1 MPRFFLAILFLLT
14 SYTLKAQ
21 CNDWENLLGY
31 KDVFIKY
38 IAKDRFGNLYAVGNF
53 FSPDF
58 KIGTTDIPLHG
69 THTLFIAKFD
79 KDMSLAWAKSV
90 GGTSQEFAENV
101 VVDKDDNIIVAGYFY
116 SPSISF
122 DCIELTKSSRSEMYV
137 VKYSADGYAQ
147 WALGTSGLNDG
158 FFSNLAITEDNHI
171 VLSSSFVAGSV
182 QFAGENIEGFG
193 GYDSFISLLNSNGTI
208 EWIRSFGGKNSENPD
223 YITALD
229 VDASNNIIFTGLF
242 ESPSIAFDNFNVNA
256 FTLSENYFV
265 AKLNSSGK
273 IVWANGGASPVDHS
287 GMALVVNEQDE
298 IFVGG
303 RFYGNTVNFGSFTLS
318 SQGDGD
324 MFVVRYDPNGS
335 VMNAR
340 SFGGAGFDTVQ
351 ELEVNEQGKIV
362 MAGMFY
368 SYSFVADAFTLTKPE
383 FQSDVVIMTLDDQE
397 KVECFNR
404 TSGDAENYVGAL
416 RIDDAGN
423 TLIIMNSILGGT
435 THFDGGI
442 SFNDNQTT
450 SMLVSL
456 GDDQDFDTPT
466 ATPSQTLHLNLGND
480 IVKCKPDEIILDAGY
495 ACNTQY
501 LWNDGS
507 TDSQLK
513 TSDAGYYWVQVTS
526 SGKVG
531 RDTILVENAPMPI
544 VNLGD
549 DRELCPGNSISID
562 GSQGQHINYMWEN
575 GSTIP
580 TRTINAPGTY
590 RLEVT
595 NACGTAASTL
605 TVTAPTPLTL
615 DLKEDQVVCAGEAV
629 TLKAN
634 LPGNFQYVWQDGSH
648 VPELTVTQSGTYTLS
663 VSNQCESVEDS
674 VKVLFI
680 DIHSVMIPNVITPN
694 GDTRN
699 DSFML
704 PEELAGSSI
713 TIFNRWGSKVFQ
725 AVEYQNNWTAEG
737 LAPGVYF
744 YQVEGSCATF
754 KGIVHVLE

>member
-1 MPRFFLAILFLLT
+1 MPRFFLAIVFLLT

-21 CNDWENLLGY
+21 CNDWEALLGY
-31 KDVFIKY
+31 KDVFIKD
-38 IAKDRFGNLYAVGNF
+38 IARDRFGNLYAVGNF

-58 KIGTTDIPLHG
+58 KIGTTDIPLRG
-69 THTLFIAKFD
+69 IHTLFIAKFD

-122 DCIELTKSSRSEMYV
+122 DCIQLTKSSRSEMYI

-171 VLSSSFVAGSV
+171 VLSSSFVDGSV
-182 QFAGENIEGFG
+182 QFGGENIEGFG
-193 GYDSFISLLNSNGTI
+193 GYDSFISLLNSSGTI
-208 EWIRSFGGKNSENPD
+208 EWIRSFGGKNSLNPD

-265 AKLNSSGK
+265 AKLSNLGQ
-273 IVWANGGASPVDHS
+273 IVWANGGASPVNHS

-318 SQGDGD
+318 SQGDAD

-340 SFGGAGFDTVQ
+340 SFGGSGFDTVQ
-351 ELEVNEQGKIV
+351 ELEVNGQGKIV
-362 MAGMFY
+362 TAGMFY
-368 SYSFVADAFTLTKPE
+368 SNSFVADLFTLTKPE

-404 TSGDAENYVGAL
+404 TSGDAENYVGAI

-423 TLIIMNSILGGT
+423 SLIIMNSILGGT

-442 SFNDNQTT
+442 SFDDSQTT

-466 ATPSQTLHLNLGND
+466 ANPIQTLHVNLGND
-480 IVKCKPDEIILDAGY
+480 IVKCIPDEIILDAGY

-513 TSDAGYYWVQVTS
+513 TTYAGNYWVQVTS
-526 SGKVG
+526 GGKIG
-531 RDTILVENAPMPI
+531 RDTILVENVPMPAL
-544 VNLGD
+544 NLGD

-562 GSQGQHINYMWEN
+562 GSQGQHVNYMWEN

-590 RLEVT
+590 RLEIT
-595 NACGTAASTL
+595 NGCGTAASTL
-605 TVTAPTPLTL
+605 TVTGPPPLTL
-615 DLKEDQVVCAGEAV
+615 DLKEDQVLCAGETV

-634 LPGNFQYVWQDGSH
+634 LSGDFQYVWQDGSH

-674 VKVLFI
+674 VKVLVI
-680 DIHSVMIPNVITPN
+680 DVQNMVIPNVITPN

-725 AVEYQNNWTAEG
+725 AIEYQNNWTAEG